1 MERKTENKKPRSS
14 ECGPSQVTQ
23 DACSC
28 EQAGIEET
36 VCGQMSFKAGVK
48 NWGVMDGDEVTCAID
63 EVNQEESEHM
73 RSFR

>member
-48 NWGVMDGDEVTCAID
+48 N
-63 EVNQEESEHM
+63 
-73 RSFR
+73 